1 MPGRNDPPIKPTSTL
16 TLPPRAIRVMIA
28 GGGTGGHIV
37 PALSIGEALKR
48 RNPDTELLFLGS
60 NRGLEQETIG
70 KAGFRL
76 EEFALS
82 GVPSRFNLAS
92 VRAAWGMFLAYRRI
106 RKLISQ
112 FKPDVMVGTGGYV
125 TVPSALAARMS
136 GVPLVL
142 QEQNSVPGRANR
154 FLSRFATEIHIH
166 FTESRRYFH
175 DRGKLRLSGNPV
187 RLRSSEGRASRIR
200 QKYRLFTD
208 RKTILILGG
217 SQGAHSINK
226 AFQELL
232 PHFRQDRSVQFVIQ
246 TGKDDYRPVLD
257 GVRDSGVRVVVKSF
271 IHEIEELYAVS
282 DLVVARAGAMT
293 VSEISACGLPSILIP
308 FPYAM
313 NDHQTANARA
323 LADKGAALL
332 IPDSDLDGERLAAT
346 IRGLL
351 GDSAKL
357 REMGRNSYSLSR
369 PDAARHIAESVE
381 KVGGGAPE
389 ALLNLPEEYDIEDDV
404 KVEA

>member
-1 MPGRNDPPIKPTSTL
+1 
-16 TLPPRAIRVMIA
+16 MIA
-28 GGGTGGHIV
+28 GGGTGGHII

-60 NRGLEQETIG
+60 NRGLERDTIG

-76 EEFALS
+76 EEFALT
-82 GVPSRFNLAS
+82 GVPRRLNLSS
-92 VRAAWGMFLAYRRI
+92 VRAAWGMFRAYRRI

-142 QEQNSVPGRANR
+142 QEQNSIPGRANR
-154 FLSRFATEIHIH
+154 FLSRFASEIHIH
-166 FTESRRYFH
+166 FTESRRYFRE
-175 DRGKLRLSGNPV
+175 RGKLRLSGNPV
-187 RLRSSEGRASRIR
+187 RLKSPEGRAVKIR
-200 QKYRLFTD
+200 QKYRLFSD
-208 RKTILILGG
+208 RKTVLILGG
-217 SQGAHSINK
+217 SQGAHSINE
-226 AFQELL
+226 AFRELL
-232 PHFRQDRSVQFVIQ
+232 PHYRHDRSVQFVIQ
-246 TGKDDYRPVLD
+246 TGKEDYRPILD
-257 GVRDSGVRVVVKSF
+257 SVRDSGVRVVVKSF
-271 IHEIEELYAVS
+271 IDQMEELYAVS

-308 FPYAM
+308 FPFAM

-332 IPDSDLDGERLAAT
+332 IPDSDLNGERLAQT

-351 GDSAKL
+351 ADPGRL
-357 REMGRNSYSLSR
+357 REMGRHSYSLSR

-381 KVGGGAPE
+381 RVGGGAPE
-389 ALLNLPEEYDIEDDV
+389 AVLSLPEEYDVEDDV
-404 KVEA
+404 RVET

>member
-1 MPGRNDPPIKPTSTL
+1 
-16 TLPPRAIRVMIA
+16 MIA

>member
-1 MPGRNDPPIKPTSTL
+1 
-16 TLPPRAIRVMIA
+16 
-28 GGGTGGHIV
+28 
-37 PALSIGEALKR
+37 
-48 RNPDTELLFLGS
+48 
-60 NRGLEQETIG
+60 
-70 KAGFRL
+70 
-76 EEFALS
+76 
-82 GVPSRFNLAS
+82 
-92 VRAAWGMFLAYRRI
+92 
-106 RKLISQ
+106 
-112 FKPDVMVGTGGYV
+112 
-125 TVPSALAARMS
+125 
-136 GVPLVL
+136 VPLIL

-154 FLSRFATEIHIH
+154 FLSRFASEIHIH

-187 RLRSSEGRASRIR
+187 RLKPPEGRASKIR
-200 QKYRLFTD
+200 QKYRLFAD

-217 SQGAHSINK
+217 SQGAHSINQ
-226 AFQELL
+226 AFQDLL

-246 TGKDDYRPVLD
+246 TGKEDYRPVLD
-257 GVRDSGVRVVVKSF
+257 SVRDSGVRVVVKSF
-271 IHEIEELYAVS
+271 IHEIEELYAVT

-332 IPDSDLDGERLAAT
+332 IPDSDLNGERLAGT

-351 GDSAKL
+351 ADSGKL

-369 PDAARHIAESVE
+369 PEAARHIAESVE

-389 ALLNLPEEYDIEDDV
+389 AVLNLPEEYDMEDDV
-404 KVEA
+404 RVEA